1 MVSRLKA
8 VIHQPMYLPYPGFFH
23 KLNLADVF
31 VIMDDVQYDKRF
43 TNRNVILDPNGP
55 THLSV
60 PINKK
65 QKFSP
70 NMVVEINNNLPW
82 REYHWQKIHM
92 CYANAKFFQM
102 YGDYFERLYS
112 KEWNLL
118 FDLDFETVKKI
129 MEWLGIR
136 IPVVR
141 ESELH
146 IEGSGTA
153 RLINACKAIGADTYV
168 SGRGGKNYMDESLF
182 GKNNL
187 KLEYQRY
194 TPKPYPQRFTQ
205 SFIPDLSIIDALF
218 NLGPDAFEI
227 ITDSEKLIG
236 QSEGNF
242 VPEQTANSSRT
253 HSLDSNRLERAH
265 L

>member
-1 MVSRLKA
+1 MKA

-23 KLNLADVF
+23 KLSLADVF

-55 THLSV
+55 TPLSV

-70 NMVVEINNNLPW
+70 NMVVEINNDLPW
-82 REYHWQKIHM
+82 REYHWRKIHM
-92 CYANAKFFQM
+92 CYAKAKFFQM
-102 YGDYFERLYS
+102 YSDYFERLYS
-112 KEWNLL
+112 RQWDLL

-146 IEGSGTA
+146 VVGSGTS
-153 RLINACKAIGADTYV
+153 RLISTCKAIGADTYV

-182 GKNNL
+182 EKNNM
-187 KLEYQRY
+187 KLEYQSY
-194 TPKPYPQRFTQ
+194 TPKPYPQRFSET
-205 SFIPDLSIIDALF
+205 FIPDLSIIDALF
-218 NLGPDAFEI
+218 NLGPDTFEI
-227 ITDSEKLIG
+227 INDTKKLIG
-236 QSEGNF
+236 QSEGDF
-242 VPEQTANSSRT
+242 VPVNPAHSSQ
-253 HSLDSNRLERAH
+253 SNPL
-265 L
+265 

>member
-1 MVSRLKA
+1 MKA

-60 PINKK
+60 PINKQ

-70 NMVVEINNNLPW
+70 NMVVEINNDLPW
-82 REYHWQKIHM
+82 RDNHWRKIRM
-92 CYANAKFFQM
+92 CYAKAKFFQM
-102 YGDYFERLYS
+102 YSDYFERLYS

-118 FDLDFETVKKI
+118 FDLDFDAVKKI

-146 IEGSGTA
+146 VKGSGTD
-153 RLINACKAIGADTYV
+153 RLINACKAIGANTYV
-168 SGRGGKNYMDESLF
+168 SGKGGKNYMDESLF
-182 GKNNL
+182 EKNNL
-187 KLEYQRY
+187 KLEYQSY
-194 TPKPYPQRFTQ
+194 APKPYPQRFSK

-218 NLGPDAFEI
+218 NLGPDTFEI
-227 ITDSEKLIG
+227 IADSKQLIKE
-236 QSEGNF
+236 SEGDF
-242 VPEQTANSSRT
+242 VPVRAENSSQ
-253 HSLDSNRLERAH
+253 SNPM
-265 L
+265 